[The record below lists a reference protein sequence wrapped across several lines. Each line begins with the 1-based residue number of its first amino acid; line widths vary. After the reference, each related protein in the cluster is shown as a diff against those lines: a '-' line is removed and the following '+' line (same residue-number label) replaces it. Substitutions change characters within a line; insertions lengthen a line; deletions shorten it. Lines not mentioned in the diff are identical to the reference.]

1 MKKVV
6 IAVVISLMMGGH
18 IAHASGENIGS
29 LSHIHAVKAHKDQI
43 ILGTHEGVYRYLDE
57 KTVKRIST
65 ETFDVMGLAI
75 SSKRFFASGHQVKD
89 QSFQNLLVSCLHLM
103 VVNPG
108 KILHSAA
115 KLTSIPLRPSAMK
128 SMGQIQV
135 LANSC
140 TPVMPVRVGLNEVQI
155 PFLISP

>member
-1 MKKVV
+1 MKKIV

-18 IAHASGENIGS
+18 SAHASGENIGS

-43 ILGTHEGVYRYLDE
+43 ILGTHEGVYRYLFQAKDFLQ
-57 KTVKRIST
+57 VVI
-65 ETFDVMGLAI
+65 
-75 SSKRFFASGHQVKD
+75 QVKD